1 MSREGAR
8 KCIQMVHLNYLVSIY
23 LETTSYRALSC
34 HMLSHSEA
42 YVPSYSLK
50 KFVSSHVTS
59 RFRAPMV
66 PSLALLAP
74 GHHNFL

>member
-23 LETTSYRALSC
+23 LETTSYRDLSC

-50 KFVSSHVTS
+50 KFCFFSCCVE
-59 RFRAPMV
+59 V
-66 PSLALLAP
+66 PCFHGYVIGFLAP